1 MLGIMHHSLVAAL
14 QFVESSVLLAINEVA
29 LGRLYTSD
37 PYPIVIKLLLLFIWS
52 MRTLHLLD
60 FDLLQSRMLS
70 PLGLS
75 VHRHRRL
82 HDVAQTFVV
91 SHGIVVL
98 QKLFLA
104 FEVDQGWMG
113 ALQELPFGA
122 KITWVGNILLIL
134 LLIQFVVDGSGLVHW
149 RVA

>member
-1 MLGIMHHSLVAAL
+1 
-14 QFVESSVLLAINEVA
+14 
-29 LGRLYTSD
+29 
-37 PYPIVIKLLLLFIWS
+37 